1 MKEARVGR
9 KSGASIFLTHTKLTF
24 GQPGENQKRE
34 AVIEQG
40 EQGELP
46 TDKDDAVVEEREVG
60 MGSATSSGNRLQ
72 PSKMQRWKR
81 MGRTEM
87 EMEM

>member
-9 KSGASIFLTHTKLTF
+9 KSGASITHTKLTV
-24 GQPGENQKRE
+24 GQAGEKQKRE

-46 TDKDDAVVEEREVG
+46 TDKDGAAVEEREV
-60 MGSATSSGNRLQ
+60 
-72 PSKMQRWKR
+72 
-81 MGRTEM
+81 
-87 EMEM
+87 